1 MRQLAAAHGEA
12 GWHPQTLPLLV
23 DAIEIVASLVL
34 LAGRRT
40 GRRSGWLPWAA
51 LAAGTTASLA
61 ADVAAAATDLSGRV
75 IAGWPAF
82 ALLIAVKLLSGLP
95 ERRHDARPAAD
106 DRPACRPDP
115 VRPAPDAG
123 DAPRP
128 ARPAA
133 GSGTAAREGRLV
145 MSPLPARTWCR
156 VPMTATAEN
165 GSWIPRLRLV

>member
-34 LAGRRT
+34 LAGRT

-128 ARPAA
+128 ARPGRPAP
-133 GSGTAAREGRLV
+133 GRLPEKAA
-145 MSPLPARTWCR
+145 SSCR
-156 VPMTATAEN
+156 RCPHGHGAA
-165 GSWIPRLRLV
+165 SR